1 MRYGYLIALTA
12 IAICCYGL
20 DTDALYKSNLEA
32 DVNQDDIKLG
42 TLDQKTMKSR
52 ASQTTSRPT
61 VALLG
66 TFHFGET
73 TDYSSMDMDNF
84 HSDKRQQEIEELVL
98 ALKTYAPTAI
108 LLECTLKDQDYFQH
122 AYANYMENRAPL
134 KMDEREQI
142 GFRLASELRH
152 DSIFCIDYKLAV
164 PLDSLSAFAEHN
176 MKQEFSTFLA
186 SIEHNDESDSKV
198 LADKSLKHY
207 YAFKNNDKEDLNNK
221 RQYIQET
228 AKFVSGDTY
237 IGVKFVSVWWERN
250 FHIMANIDRHI
261 DEGERIL
268 VVIGGAHRA
277 VLKDFYQDRNDVDY
291 VEIGQFLK

>member
-12 IAICCYGL
+12 ITICFYGL
-20 DTDALYKSNLEA
+20 YSHALYTSSLEA
-32 DVNQDDIKLG
+32 DANQHYPKLDA
-42 TLDQKTMKSR
+42 LNQKPMKLQSL
-52 ASQTTSRPT
+52 QTTSKPML
-61 VALLG
+61 ALLG

-84 HSDKRQQEIEELVL
+84 HSQKRQREIVELVHAL
-98 ALKTYAPTAI
+98 AQYKPTKI
-108 LLECTLKDQDYFQH
+108 LLECTRRNQEYFQD
-122 AYANYMENRAPL
+122 AYNRYLKNAAPL

-142 GFRLASELRH
+142 GFRLASELGH
-152 DSIFCIDYKLAV
+152 DSIHCIDYKMPV
-164 PLDSLSAFAEHN
+164 PLDSLSNFAKRH
-176 MKQEFSTFLA
+176 MKQEFMDFLER
-186 SIEHNDESDSKV
+186 IEQNDESDSRV
-198 LADKSLKHY
+198 LAEKSLQHY
-207 YAFKNNDKEDLNNK
+207 YAFKNNDKEDLKNK
-221 RQYIQET
+221 RQYVQET
-228 AKFVSGDTY
+228 AKFVSDDTY